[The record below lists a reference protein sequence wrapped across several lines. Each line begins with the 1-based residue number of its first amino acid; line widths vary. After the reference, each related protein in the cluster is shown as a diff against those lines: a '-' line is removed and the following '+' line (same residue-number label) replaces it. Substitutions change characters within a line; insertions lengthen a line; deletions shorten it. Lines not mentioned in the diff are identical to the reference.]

1 MNVGMRPFPQAE
13 HDTWP
18 QCERLLM
25 QTAVAMQIIERHQD
39 IGEVSGRLLY
49 EAAYSLWDRAH
60 YAEAEPLFLRA
71 LAIYEQQVGPEHLL
85 VAYPL
90 NNLASLYCEQGKY
103 TEAELLFQRALH
115 IWEQAL
121 GVHHPKTTET
131 RKRLIALLH
140 TMGQHEQ
147 AAQLEAVQSEP

>member
-1 MNVGMRPFPQAE
+1 MAFLYLDARKPAPFHRFFFSYSRTELVYNYLALRRMNVGMRPFPQAE

-49 EAAYSLWDRAH
+49 EAAYSLRDRAH

-85 VAYPL
+85 VARV
-90 NNLASLYCEQGKY
+90 SLQ
-103 TEAELLFQRALH
+103 LLVLQF
-115 IWEQAL
+115 
-121 GVHHPKTTET
+121 
-131 RKRLIALLH
+131 
-140 TMGQHEQ
+140 
-147 AAQLEAVQSEP
+147 